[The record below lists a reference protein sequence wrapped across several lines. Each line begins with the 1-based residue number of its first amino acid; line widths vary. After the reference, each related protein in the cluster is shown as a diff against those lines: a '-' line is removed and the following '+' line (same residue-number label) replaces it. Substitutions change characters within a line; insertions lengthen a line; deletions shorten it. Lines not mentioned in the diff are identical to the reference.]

1 MGTAHAP
8 WQGHG
13 DERSTVRLGSRGR
26 TGVAS
31 RYGRSLRGLSIG
43 AVLAASGAGVALIPA
58 SGAGASTPTRVS
70 FSFTGGEQTFTV
82 PAGVTEVTVVATG
95 ASGGAGADSGVL
107 GGAGGVGGLGAQ
119 VTSTLSVTP
128 GEVLYVE
135 VGSGGGTGLTG
146 GGGGGGAS
154 DVRTCS
160 ITATTCPGGASSS
173 SSSRLVVAAGGGG
186 GGAGFDSLAGGAGGA
201 AGAGGQPGGV
211 SNGGSAGGGGAAGS
225 ASSGGNG
232 GAAGASPASA
242 GGAGTF
248 GEGGDGGNGG
258 VGGGGGGGGYYG
270 GGGGGGGGQVPDFG
284 AAGGGGG
291 GSSFGPTG
299 SAVTMASTATASVV
313 ISYTPVDVAPA
324 ITSPATATFTAGQA
338 STYTVTATGTPTLT
352 FSLSGTVPTWLS
364 INATTGVLSGTPP
377 AGSGGTYSITVTA
390 ANGVTPDATQAF
402 TLTVDEAPNVTSADT
417 TTFRAEAAGSFQVTA
432 LGYPT
437 PTFTETG
444 TLPTGVSLSSSGLL
458 SGTPATGTAGS
469 YGIVITASNTFGAT
483 DPTATQAFTLEVLRE
498 VRPAPPAQ
506 PAPPT
511 PPASTPAPAPP
522 SAAPTASTTAPTGA
536 LAVTGIDLV
545 GMIGSAVV
553 LLGGGAVLW
562 LISADRR
569 RGLHVRGV
577 HDRRP

>member
-1 MGTAHAP
+1 
-8 WQGHG
+8 
-13 DERSTVRLGSRGR
+13 
-26 TGVAS
+26 
-31 RYGRSLRGLSIG
+31 
-43 AVLAASGAGVALIPA
+43 
-58 SGAGASTPTRVS
+58 
-70 FSFTGGEQTFTV
+70 
-82 PAGVTEVTVVATG
+82 
-95 ASGGAGADSGVL
+95 
-107 GGAGGVGGLGAQ
+107 
-119 VTSTLSVTP
+119 
-128 GEVLYVE
+128 
-135 VGSGGGTGLTG
+135 LT

-160 ITATTCPGGASSS
+160 ITAASCPGGASSS
-173 SSSRLVVAAGGGG
+173 LASRLVVAAAGGGG
-186 GGAGFDSLAGGAGGA
+186 GGGLATLAGGAGGA
-201 AGAGGQPGGV
+201 AGAGGQPGGS
-211 SNGGSAGGGGAAGS
+211 SNGGSAGGGGAGTL
-225 ASSGGNG
+225 GG
-232 GAAGASPASA
+232 
-242 GGAGTF
+242 
-248 GEGGDGGNGG
+248 GGDGGSGG
-258 VGGGGGGGGYYG
+258 VGGGSSYG
-270 GGGGGGGGQVPDFG
+270 P
-284 AAGGGGG
+284 AG
-291 GSSFGPTG
+291 STY
-299 SAVTMASTATASVV
+299 ATASTATPSVV
-313 ISYTPVDVAPA
+313 IAYTSVDVAPTV
-324 ITSPATATFTAGQA
+324 TSPATTTFTVGQA
-338 STYTVTATGTPTLT
+338 GTFAVTATGVPTPT

-483 DPTATQAFTLEVLRE
+483 DPTATQAFTLEILRE
-498 VRPAPPAQ
+498 VRPAP

-522 SAAPTASTTAPTGA
+522 SAGPTASTTAATGA

-569 RGLHVRGV
+569 RGLQVRGV